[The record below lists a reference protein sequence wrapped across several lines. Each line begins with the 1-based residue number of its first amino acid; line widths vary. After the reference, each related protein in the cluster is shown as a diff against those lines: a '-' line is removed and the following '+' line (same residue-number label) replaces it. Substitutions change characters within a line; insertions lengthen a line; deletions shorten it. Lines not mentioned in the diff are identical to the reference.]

1 MFETMRRKRRS
12 NNMKSEL
19 GQGVD
24 HFKRAASLAAQ
35 ETSATVGPKFYAA
48 KDRVQ
53 PAAVKAKGA
62 ATSSWD
68 SALATLTP
76 LVAAA
81 TESTRRSDEKLAKA
95 GKKAA
100 KSNKK
105 NAKKLE
111 KRADKVMNRKSS
123 GRGSRLLGLALI
135 GSAVGAGAAYVIR
148 RRQTAQWD
156 EYEPSRPVTASTTV
170 TTDTDAAFTPNSGL
184 TTGTTSTGTT
194 GTGSTSTGST
204 VSDST
209 TVVTSDTADQTSSAQ
224 HSPKVAKLASGQNS
238 TGTKKD

>member
-19 GQGVD
+19 NQGVD

-35 ETSATVGPKFYAA
+35 ETSASVGPKFYAA
-48 KDRVQ
+48 RDRVQ

-62 ATSSWD
+62 ATSSWG
-68 SALATLTP
+68 SALATLAP

-81 TESTRRSDEKLAKA
+81 TDNTRQSNEKMAKA

-111 KRADKVMNRKSS
+111 KRADKVMNGKSS
-123 GRGSRLLGLALI
+123 GRRGSRLMGLALI
-135 GSAVGAGAAYVIR
+135 GGALGAGAAYVIR

-156 EYEPSRPVTASTTV
+156 EYEPSQPVTAATTV
-170 TTDTDAAFTPNSGL
+170 SDTGTAAFTPNSGL
-184 TTGTTSTGTT
+184 TTGTAGTS
-194 GTGSTSTGST
+194 STGST
-204 VSDST
+204 VSDT
-209 TVVTSDTADQTSSAQ
+209 PVVTTDTADQTSSAQ
-224 HSPKVAKLASGQNS
+224 HSPKVAKMASGQNS
-238 TGTKKD
+238 TSTKKD